1 MAMANST
8 GQRKRT
14 ETPKISSAEAK
25 RQVSAAFVNCAVL
38 RGAPPSKD
46 ALKLYTDRLVQEPIE
61 DVLLA
66 LEKLAEQPKKE
77 FESAVPEIGAI
88 LGLVHTCTLARQNR
102 DTATKSQRLVR
113 WKCEECGTTACGFPS
128 TSDALERRCNGIPKD
143 NRTDVN
149 AQGKRVCGAR
159 MVVVHD
165 DEREKSDSGPLEQ
178 WAMPE
183 WMQR

>member
-1 MAMANST
+1 
-8 GQRKRT
+8 
-14 ETPKISSAEAK
+14 
-25 RQVSAAFVNCAVL
+25 VSAAFVNCAVL

-46 ALKLYTDRLVQEPIE
+46 ALKLYTDRLAQEPLE
-61 DVLLA
+61 DVLEA
-66 LEKLAEQPKKE
+66 LGKLGEQPKKE

-88 LGLVHTCTLARQNR
+88 LALVHLCTLARQNR
-102 DTATKSQRLVR
+102 DAATKSQRMVR